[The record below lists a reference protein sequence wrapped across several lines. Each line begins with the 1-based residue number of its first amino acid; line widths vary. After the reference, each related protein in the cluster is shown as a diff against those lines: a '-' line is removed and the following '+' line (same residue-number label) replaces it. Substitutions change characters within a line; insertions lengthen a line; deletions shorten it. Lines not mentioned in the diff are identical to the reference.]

1 MKKNWLNRA
10 QSISEYAVLLAV
22 IAGALLGMQVY
33 LKRGIQGRIRD
44 LADQISSK
52 HYESKDTESYY
63 ETEQKGT
70 TVQDYKDGVARIY
83 QGMLDD
89 GSDDDKKGSTP
100 EAVTRK
106 GHETVYPEEDEE

>member
-70 TVQDYKDGVARIY
+70 TVQEYKDGVARTF
-83 QGMLDD
+83 QD
-89 GSDDDKKGSTP
+89 GTDEDGKSKAETIARS
-100 EAVTRK
+100 
-106 GHETVYPEEDEE
+106 GHEVVYPEEDEE